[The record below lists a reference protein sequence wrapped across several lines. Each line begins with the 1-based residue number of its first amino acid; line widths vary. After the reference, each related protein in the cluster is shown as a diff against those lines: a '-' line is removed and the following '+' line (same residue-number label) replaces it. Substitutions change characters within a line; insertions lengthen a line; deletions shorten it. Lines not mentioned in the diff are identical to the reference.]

1 MKTKYYLFI
10 LIALC
15 LFSCGGKNHQSN
27 KLETI
32 SINGN
37 IRQALNLSSF
47 VDTIEFIPLETN
59 NENLIGEVDRIIYR
73 NGKYYLR
80 TTHGMQNGK
89 LSVFD
94 NAGKYLWGLNKRGQG
109 PGEYEELD
117 DFSLTDSGNI
127 VIPTYKRIIT
137 YDSIGHFLSE
147 NRMELF
153 MTEFLNIGNNSF
165 IIRHFA
171 AYHYDNNLF
180 SIMDN
185 KGIIKGRLFKQSN
198 IEAKKSAFLVD
209 ARSITTY
216 KSMIYFIYPYCD
228 TIYSIDNKEN
238 IKRLYYIDYG
248 SKKIPDGLIDKKDD
262 VFSWEKKLFIF
273 DDYLHASAIGVT
285 DNYIYIGS
293 INKSFQALLSL
304 YSKRNQHI
312 LTAHTL
318 IDDMFLKGNK
328 LTITARNMAH
338 EIDGNDILWPLD
350 PEYLINGYKHYMS
363 YLSEAGREEFRKK
376 YPGLVKICTTLKEDD
391 NPVILRIKV
400 KDF

>member
-1 MKTKYYLFI
+1 MKKKYYILI
-10 LIALC
+10 LIALG
-15 LFSCGGKNHQSN
+15 LFSCGGKKHQSN

-37 IRQALNLSSF
+37 IRQTLNFSSF

-59 NENLIGEVDRIIYR
+59 EENLIGKVNRIIYK
-73 NGKYYLR
+73 NEKYYLR
-80 TTHGMQNGK
+80 TTQGMMNGK
-89 LSVFD
+89 LSVF
-94 NAGKYLWGLNKRGQG
+94 NKAGKYLWGLNRIGNG
-109 PGEYEELD
+109 LGEYLELR
-117 DFSLTDSGNI
+117 DFSIDNSGNI
-127 VIPTYKRIIT
+127 IAFTYPKIIN
-137 YDSIGHFLSE
+137 YDSTGIFLSE
-147 NRMELF
+147 NKMDLF
-153 MTEFLNIGNNSF
+153 AFEFLKTNNDNF
-165 IIRHFA
+165 IVLHYGA
-171 AYHYDNNLF
+171 LHYDNNLF
-180 SIMDN
+180 DIIDKQGNIKESI
-185 KGIIKGRLFKQSN
+185 FKLSELESLKSN
-198 IEAKKSAFLVD
+198 FLQDWRSLSSFKS
-209 ARSITTY
+209 S
-216 KSMIYFIYPYCD
+216 IYFMYPYCD

-262 VFSWEKKLFIF
+262 VFSWEKKLFRF

-285 DNYIYIGS
+285 DNYIYVGS
-293 INKSFQALLSL
+293 INKSFQALFSL
-304 YSKRNQHI
+304 YSKRDQHV

-328 LTITARNMAH
+328 LTITARNMPH

>member
-109 PGEYEELD
+109 LGEYEELD

-363 YLSEAGREEFRKK
+363 YLSETGREEFRKK

>member
-37 IRQALNLSSF
+37 IRQTLNFSSF
-47 VDTIEFIPLETN
+47 VDIIEFIPLETN

-94 NAGKYLWGLNKRGQG
+94 KTGKYLWGLNKRGDG
-109 PGEYEELD
+109 PGEYS
-117 DFSLTDSGNI
+117 DFEDF
-127 VIPTYKRIIT
+127 IIT
-137 YDSIGHFLSE
+137 NNGDISILAYPKIINYDSTGTFLSE
-147 NRMELF
+147 NKLNLF
-153 MTEFLNIGNNSF
+153 LKEFMLFRNNDFIGPVFKAIDNKLLSIIKNKGDKREFLF
-165 IIRHFA
+165 KRT
-171 AYHYDNNLF
+171 
-180 SIMDN
+180 
-185 KGIIKGRLFKQSN
+185 RL
-198 IEAKKSAFLVD
+198 EAKKSTFMD
-209 ARSITTY
+209 NYRSITFF
-216 KSMIYFIYPYCD
+216 KSTIFFMYPYSD
-228 TIYSIDNKEN
+228 TIYSINYKDK
-238 IKRLYYIDYG
+238 IKPLYYINYG
-248 SKKIPDGLIDKKDD
+248 NKKIPVGILNIQDD
-262 VFSWEKKLFIF
+262 VLTWEKKIHKLE
-273 DDYLHASAIGVT
+273 DYMLLSAIGVT
-285 DNYIYIGS
+285 ENYIYIGS
-293 INKSFQALLSL
+293 INKSFQAFFTL
-304 YSKRNQHI
+304 YLKKDKHI
-312 LTAHTL
+312 LTAHKL
-318 IDDMFLKGNK
+318 VDDMFLKGNEIM
-328 LTITARNMAH
+328 ITAKNMPH

-376 YPGLVKICTTLKEDD
+376 HPGLVKICTTLKEDD